1 MGTIISYKTAFEAKP
16 ESRENLRYLAELVRK
31 ELGIALDKKYVDV
44 TWILEKLDVLDSEY
58 SYEIVDD
65 DQLEAGVQAQTD
77 IIKNTIYIKESV
89 YEGAIKNNGRDRMTI
104 AHEILHLILHQPVAL
119 TLYRRT
125 DDLPVYKNPEWQ
137 AECFAG
143 ELLMPYDQ
151 IKDMTEEEIVEQ
163 CKVSERAAHYQKT
176 HI

>member
-1 MGTIISYKTAFEAKP
+1 MGTIISYKTVFEAKP

-163 CKVSERAAHYQKT
+163 CKVSERAAHYQKM

>member
-16 ESRENLRYLAELVRK
+16 ESREDLRYLAKLIRK

-44 TWILEKLDVLDSEY
+44 TWILERLDVLDSEY

-65 DQLEAGVQAQTD
+65 DELGAAVQAQTD
-77 IIKNTIYIKESV
+77 ILKDTIYIKESV
-89 YEGAIKNNGRDRMTI
+89 YEGAIQNNGRDRMTI

-125 DDLPVYKNPEWQ
+125 DDLPIYKNPEWQ

-163 CKVSERAAHYQKT
+163 CKVSK
-176 HI
+176 

>member
-16 ESRENLRYLAELVRK
+16 ESREDLRYLAKLIRK

-44 TWILEKLDVLDSEY
+44 TWILERLDVLDSEY

-65 DQLEAGVQAQTD
+65 DELGAAVQAQTD
-77 IIKNTIYIKESV
+77 ILKDTIYIKESV
-89 YEGAIKNNGRDRMTI
+89 YEGAIQNNGRDRMTI

-125 DDLPVYKNPEWQ
+125 DDLPIYKNPEWQ

-151 IKDMTEEEIVEQ
+151 IKDMTAEEIVEQ
-163 CKVSERAAHYQKT
+163 CKVSK
-176 HI
+176 